1 MNKYL
6 FAVGALAVF
15 ATACTKPIGDCDTSD
30 SGDCIE
36 TGETGDTSV
45 EGCEEFAGTFAIGI
59 DLDACSAPSY
69 ADVATANQAMGCDPA
84 DDTYW
89 FEVFTIGWASNV
101 ELYIDQES
109 NNPWHEYHNSDD
121 MVDAGGNSE
130 ADFDADGYWSYFY
143 LEMLNS
149 TSISEVQSDPTK
161 TLYVC
166 GEGRLNSLSYFFVA
180 NSDLDSTV
188 DCVAWG
194 NDPAIFDS
202 AACTAPDWI

>member
-15 ATACTKPIGDCDTSD
+15 ATACTKPIDDCDSADSACEEDTADTS
-30 SGDCIE
+30 
-36 TGETGDTSV
+36 DTSV

-69 ADVATANQAMGCDPA
+69 ADATTADQAMGCDPA
-84 DDTYW
+84 NDTYW
-89 FEVFTIGWASNV
+89 FEVFTIGWAANV

-121 MVDAGGNSE
+121 MVGTGNSE
-130 ADFDADGYWSYFY
+130 VDNDVDGYWSYFY
-143 LEMLNS
+143 MEMLNS
-149 TSISEVQSDPTK
+149 TDISEVQSDPTK

-180 NSDLDSTV
+180 NSDLDSSV

-194 NDPAIFDS
+194 NDPTLFDT
-202 AACTAPDWI
+202 AGCTAPSWI